1 MTNAQLK
8 TFIADD
14 KEIITARVNEYT
26 AASNIKISEFTGEQ
40 KQRLILS
47 LFANELAKMVSSVS

>member
-8 TFIADD
+8 TFIEEN

-26 AASNIKISEFTGEQ
+26 AACNIKISEFTGEQ

-47 LFANELAKMVSSVS
+47 LFANELANMVK